1 MLQALIVY
9 AIVTSAAL
17 YAAWR
22 WTPISTRANIVSH
35 VVLFAKRHGLSKDQ
49 AERWQARASEKVGCG
64 SCGPCKACKTDTAK
78 TPDHIA
84 S

>member
-22 WTPISTRANIVSH
+22 WTPISTRANVVSH
-35 VVLFAKRHGLSKDQ
+35 LVLFAKRHGLSKDQ

-64 SCGPCKACKTDTAK
+64 SCGPCKACKTDAAE
-78 TPDHIA
+78 TPVNIGY
-84 S
+84 